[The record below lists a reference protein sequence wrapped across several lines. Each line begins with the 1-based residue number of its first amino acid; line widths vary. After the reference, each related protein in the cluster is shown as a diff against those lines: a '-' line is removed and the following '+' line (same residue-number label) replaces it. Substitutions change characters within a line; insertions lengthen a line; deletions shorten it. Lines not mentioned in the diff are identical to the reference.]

1 MICLFLDTS
10 GDTLI
15 VSLIKDNNIIYN
27 KKVESIRDH
36 STYLV
41 NTINEAFKQNNL
53 DIKSLNKIFVGIGPG
68 SFTGTRIGVTV
79 AKTLAY
85 SLGID
90 LVPVSTLEEYIF
102 NVDNYDYYVPVIE
115 DKKDKLYFSI
125 FDKDKNRL
133 IDDSYGTLEEFLN
146 YINKYNN
153 LVIISNKEYESY
165 TVHKK
170 EINVLNMINKLRSR
184 ESINPHLLKPNYI
197 KRIEAEEKL

>member
-10 GDTLI
+10 GSTLI
-15 VSLIKDNNIIYN
+15 LSLIKDKDIIYN
-27 KKVESIRDH
+27 KQIESIRDH

-41 NTINEAFKQNNL
+41 NAINDAFKENNL

-79 AKTLAY
+79 AKTLSY
-85 SLGID
+85 SLNID
-90 LVPVSTLEEYIF
+90 LIPVSTLEEYIF

-125 FDKDKNRL
+125 FDKDKNRV
-133 IDDSYGTLEEFLN
+133 IDDSYGTLEEFLD
-146 YINKYNN
+146 YIKKYDN
-153 LVIISNKEYESY
+153 LVIISDKEYEGYS
-165 TVHKK
+165 VCKK
-170 EINVLNMINKLRSR
+170 EINTLNMIDKLKNR
-184 ESINPHLLKPNYI
+184 EPINPHLLKPNYI

>member
-85 SLGID
+85 SLNID
-90 LVPVSTLEEYIF
+90 LIPVSTLEEYIYSTE
-102 NVDNYDYYVPVIE
+102 NYDYYVPVIE

-125 FDKDKNRL
+125 FDKNKNRI
-133 IDDSYGTLEEFLN
+133 IDDSYGTLEEFLK
-146 YINKYNN
+146 YIKKYDN
-153 LVIISNKEYESY
+153 LVIISDNEYEGY
-165 TVHKK
+165 NVHRK
-170 EINVLNMINKLRSR
+170 EINVLNMINNLIKR

-197 KRIEAEEKL
+197 KRIDAEDKL